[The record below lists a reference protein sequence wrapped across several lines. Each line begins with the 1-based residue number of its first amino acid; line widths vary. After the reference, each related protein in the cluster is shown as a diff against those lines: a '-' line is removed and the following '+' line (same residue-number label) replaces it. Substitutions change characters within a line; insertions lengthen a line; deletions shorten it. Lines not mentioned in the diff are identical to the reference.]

1 MRNILF
7 ITTLLTLISINWLN
21 AEIGPDGTG
30 TVIGYDP
37 IEAVD
42 KEFEIKP
49 GVNLSGIN
57 FSRANLE
64 GANLEGADLSDVY
77 FGYANLKG
85 SNLKNANLKDAQLT
99 GADLSGADLRGAELP
114 QYFSE
119 TKLISANLSGSKIE
133 NGAYFIEADLSQSN
147 LSNVDFTS
155 ADFSGAIL
163 IGVDLSNSNLS
174 NANFGSIETGFNPE
188 TENPIMSPGA
198 NLKDANLK
206 NAILTGAKLTGSN
219 LEGVNLEGANLNEAV
234 YDASIGWIEGGEG
247 NNGGDNG
254 GEQFGIGND
263 GSGKIKGSDN
273 KVYEIGPGITLDGA
287 QLEGANLA
295 GANLKGSTIRNS
307 NFKNANLQSAKL
319 VETIIDDSDFQNA
332 LFSSD
337 RFDDDS
343 AADFTR
349 ATIRDTNFSG
359 AKLNAITAGGAKFWG
374 CNFIES
380 SMMWVRAWGNEEFT
394 FNGSDFSGAKL
405 WGGAIAPDETFDW
418 LTAYSGNNYTRI
430 KSINTRLDTIEEN
443 LKQQGGNGQ
452 GISPEQAAA
461 ITSNTVGVN
470 AVKDAIFIGGS
481 SIIPALLT
489 NDQEQR
495 NSITANTTKIEELDG
510 ILKTA
515 DETLE
520 AYSESIDTLN
530 KNDQILNDNDASI
543 MAEINAMKAQL
554 QTLVAQVAEKD
565 KRIAELEQ
573 GGGGQSLEQ
582 VLEQVR
588 DARAGS
594 VVLTVDPDGDN
605 ITLGLTIEQSD
616 NLVEWTKL
624 DGEMTRTIPIPDG
637 KKFYRFALDK

>member
-77 FGYANLKG
+77 FGNANLKG
-85 SNLKNANLKDAQLT
+85 SNLKNANLKDAQFT
-99 GADLSGADLRGAELP
+99 GADLSGADLSGAELP
-114 QYFSE
+114 QYFSR
-119 TKLISANLSGSKIE
+119 TKLISANLSDSKIE
-133 NGAYFIEADLSQSN
+133 TGAYFTEADLSQSN
-147 LSNVDFTS
+147 LHGVDFTS

-188 TENPIMSPGA
+188 TGNLIMSPAA

-206 NAILTGAKLTGSN
+206 NAILTDAKLTGSN
-219 LEGVNLEGANLNEAV
+219 LAGVNLEGAILNNVKRDSLDLFNLNKINIIQSQIE
-234 YDASIGWIEGGEG
+234 EGGI
-247 NNGGDNG
+247 GG
-254 GEQFGIGND
+254 
-263 GSGKIKGSDN
+263 
-273 KVYEIGPGITLDGA
+273 
-287 QLEGANLA
+287 
-295 GANLKGSTIRNS
+295 
-307 NFKNANLQSAKL
+307 
-319 VETIIDDSDFQNA
+319 
-332 LFSSD
+332 
-337 RFDDDS
+337 
-343 AADFTR
+343 
-349 ATIRDTNFSG
+349 
-359 AKLNAITAGGAKFWG
+359 
-374 CNFIES
+374 
-380 SMMWVRAWGNEEFT
+380 
-394 FNGSDFSGAKL
+394 
-405 WGGAIAPDETFDW
+405 
-418 LTAYSGNNYTRI
+418 
-430 KSINTRLDTIEEN
+430 
-443 LKQQGGNGQ
+443 

-461 ITSNTVGVN
+461 ITSNTEGVKE
-470 AVKDAIFIGGS
+470 VKNAIFIGGS
-481 SIIPALLT
+481 SIIPALLN

-495 NSITANTTKIEELDG
+495 NLITANTTKIEELDG

-554 QTLVAQVAEKD
+554 QTLVASVAEKD
-565 KRIAELEQ
+565 AQIAEKDAKIAELEQ

-594 VVLTVDPDGDN
+594 VVLTVDPEGDTV
-605 ITLGLTIEQSD
+605 TLGLTIEQSD
-616 NLVEWTKL
+616 NLIEWTKL
-624 DGEMTRTIPIPDG
+624 EGEITRTIPIPDG
-637 KKFYRFALDK
+637 KNFYRFALDKSAQREIDDPIVIDPPIDPIDPVIVIDPPIDPPLEF